1 MLFVLLL
8 FSIIFFAYVSFFQ
21 SSLLYS
27 FQVASIE
34 NVSSRLWAIHN
45 VPIKNL
51 TTASIKVSRGIF
63 SADWAKYELDMKND
77 QIKFIANYRD
87 KYFFRKKKLNIFVIK
102 FLIVQQFNE
111 QISIEWKK
119 NENSIRWIYTH
130 LRSFCVWVE
139 WMAAI
144 VHYCK
149 CESFFSFEL
158 VLTFILFINCAVFRG
173 TTRFTSS
180 LSFFF
185 SRQIFHFKLS
195 GSFFILKKSEIIEHK
210 LIFTVRKSIPLKYIE
225 NIVLFNF
232 AFHFVT
238 VWLKHQFS
246 IASSILDLK
255 KGRHSHDHL
264 NTKKT
269 HV

>member
-63 SADWAKYELDMKND
+63 SAHADWAKYELDMKND
-77 QIKFIANYRD
+77 RIKFIANNRD

-185 SRQIFHFKLS
+185 LVKVSISSLVARFLFQKSRK
-195 GSFFILKKSEIIEHK
+195 
-210 LIFTVRKSIPLKYIE
+210 
-225 NIVLFNF
+225 
-232 AFHFVT
+232 
-238 VWLKHQFS
+238 
-246 IASSILDLK
+246 
-255 KGRHSHDHL
+255 
-264 NTKKT
+264 
-269 HV
+269 